1 MTSAIYWLN
10 GKLTR
15 IVDIDHLKI
24 SLRKDNFPLNFVD
37 SSIKSFLN
45 NFFAPK
51 VIVHDIPKRDV
62 FIKLSFS
69 GSTSFQICKKLQK
82 SLTEELTCC
91 NLKTFLGHLLSSK
104 AFSLSR
110 ISCLRYYAQDL
121 HTNIRVAGCN
131 VVFYGKTERHYK
143 NQICEHLGISHPIG
157 KKVRIHNSKLT
168 AIQENL
174 WCCSYAPFFEE
185 FPILVTESNDFQF
198 QIIERLHIE
207 HDNLLETYV
216 IMWAVLSKASRKM
229 NGFIEI
235 TVIIFLKNLQD
246 MYHKNETFFLFQK
259 VWFQFTSIRSAAN
272 AEKVLK

>member
-1 MTSAIYWLN
+1 M
-10 GKLTR
+10 
-15 IVDIDHLKI
+15 DIDHLKI
-24 SLRKDNFPLNFVD
+24 SLRKDNFPVNFID

-69 GSTSFQICKKLQK
+69 GSTLFQICKKLQK
-82 SLTEELTCC
+82 SLTEELTCF

-143 NQICEHLGISHPIG
+143 NRICEHLGISHTIG
-157 KKVRIHNSKLT
+157 KKVKIHNSKLT
-168 AIQENL
+168 TIQENL
-174 WCCSYAPFFEE
+174 
-185 FPILVTESNDFQF
+185 
-198 QIIERLHIE
+198 
-207 HDNLLETYV
+207 
-216 IMWAVLSKASRKM
+216 
-229 NGFIEI
+229 
-235 TVIIFLKNLQD
+235 
-246 MYHKNETFFLFQK
+246 
-259 VWFQFTSIRSAAN
+259 
-272 AEKVLK
+272 